1 LCRRRAHAVAGAATD
16 RHDSSDSA
24 RDRTCANS
32 GCRTGRATVTC
43 ATGGACRCRAAPASR
58 DPGPTAAAARAGARA
73 DRRHPD
79 ARCTDTRGI
88 DTRRADARGRT
99 ATTAR
104 GRGEQ
109 HRFGS
114 PSRPRETADPRT
126 GSAGRE
132 SGRRTGCL
140 QADRTAA

>member
-1 LCRRRAHAVAGAATD
+1 LCRRRAHTVAGAATN

-32 GCRTGRATVTC
+32 GCRTGSATVTC
-43 ATGGACRCRAAPASR
+43 ATGGACRYRAAPASR
-58 DPGPTAAAARAGARA
+58 DPGPTGAAARAGARA
-73 DRRHPD
+73 DR
-79 ARCTDTRGI
+79 T
-88 DTRRADARGRT
+88 DARGRT

-114 PSRPRETADPRT
+114 PSRPRETADPRPGVART
-126 GSAGRE
+126 RSTGRE

-140 QADRTAA
+140 QAVRTAA